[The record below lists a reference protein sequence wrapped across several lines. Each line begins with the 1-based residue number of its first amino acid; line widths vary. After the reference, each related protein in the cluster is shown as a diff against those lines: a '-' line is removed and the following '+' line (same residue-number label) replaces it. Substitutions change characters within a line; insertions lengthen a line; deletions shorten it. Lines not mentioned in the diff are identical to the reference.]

1 MKIMHTSS
9 NEVDSHPRPTRR
21 YYSPQLKTEVI
32 QECRQSNASV
42 AGVALAHYINANIVH
57 RWLHEN
63 ESAALLL
70 RAQSFVLV
78 TLQQASPALP
88 MVERGPIVAPDI
100 RVELHKGGSTITVNW
115 PLEGAATC
123 SAWLREWLR

>member
-9 NEVDSHPRPTRR
+9 NEVDSPRPTRR

-32 QECRQSNASV
+32 QECRQSGASV
-42 AGVALAHYINANIVH
+42 ARVALAHGINANIVH
-57 RWLHEN
+57 RWLHED
-63 ESAALLL
+63 ERAALLL
-70 RAQSFVLV
+70 RAQSFVPV

-88 MVERGPIVAPDI
+88 TVESGPSVTPDI
-100 RVELHKGGSTITVNW
+100 RVEVHKGNSTITVNW
-115 PLEGAATC
+115 PLEGAASC